1 MNEPIGLTPAEVWQL
16 ILVICGAI
24 ITVSGAISV
33 IINLANKAK
42 EPNKM
47 QDQRI
52 KALEEK
58 VDEITGRLKEGD
70 KHFDSDSER
79 MDALERSMKET
90 NQVIIESLQALT
102 AHAIDGNNTQELREA
117 KKRLDD
123 YLIKKV
129 KEEIRHEDEQ

>member
-70 KHFDSDSER
+70 KHFDSDNER

-129 KEEIRHEDEQ
+129 

>member
-52 KALEEK
+52 AALEEK
-58 VDEITGRLKEGD
+58 VSDITDRLEKGD
-70 KHFDSDSER
+70 RHFDSDQER

-90 NQVIIESLQALT
+90 NRVIIESLQALT
-102 AHAIDGNNTQELREA
+102 AHAIDGNNSQELKEA

-129 KEEIRHEDEQ
+129 

>member
-1 MNEPIGLTPAEVWQL
+1 MNEPIGLTPADVWQL

-70 KHFDSDSER
+70 KHFDSDNER

-129 KEEIRHEDEQ
+129 

>member
-33 IINLANKAK
+33 IINLVNKAK

-52 KALEEK
+52 AALEEK
-58 VDEITGRLKEGD
+58 VSDITDRLEKGD
-70 KHFDSDSER
+70 RHFDSDQER

-90 NQVIIESLQALT
+90 NRVIIESLQALT
-102 AHAIDGNNTQELREA
+102 AHAIDGNNSQELKEA

-129 KEEIRHEDEQ
+129 

>member
-1 MNEPIGLTPAEVWQL
+1 MNEPIGMTPAEVWQL

-70 KHFDSDSER
+70 KHFDSDNER

-102 AHAIDGNNTQELREA
+102 AHAIDGNNTQELKEA

-129 KEEIRHEDEQ
+129 

>member
-52 KALEEK
+52 SALEEK
-58 VDEITGRLKEGD
+58 VSDITDRLEKGD
-70 KHFDSDSER
+70 RHFDSDQER
-79 MDALERSMKET
+79 MDALERAMKET
-90 NQVIIESLQALT
+90 NRVIIESLQALT
-102 AHAIDGNNTQELREA
+102 AHAIDGNNSQELKEA

-129 KEEIRHEDEQ
+129 

>member
-24 ITVSGAISV
+24 ITVSGAIGV

-52 KALEEK
+52 AALEEK
-58 VDEITGRLKEGD
+58 VSDITDRLEKGD
-70 KHFDSDSER
+70 RHFDSDQER

-90 NQVIIESLQALT
+90 NRVIIESLQALT
-102 AHAIDGNNTQELREA
+102 AHAIDGNNSQELKEA

-129 KEEIRHEDEQ
+129 

>member
-1 MNEPIGLTPAEVWQL
+1 MNEPIGMTPAEVWQL

-52 KALEEK
+52 AALEEK
-58 VDEITGRLKEGD
+58 VSDITDRLEKGD
-70 KHFDSDSER
+70 RHFDSDQER

-90 NQVIIESLQALT
+90 NRVIIESLQALT
-102 AHAIDGNNTQELREA
+102 AHAIDGNNSQELKEA

-129 KEEIRHEDEQ
+129 

>member
-52 KALEEK
+52 AALEEK
-58 VDEITGRLKEGD
+58 VSGITDRLEKGD
-70 KHFDSDSER
+70 RHFDSDQER

-90 NQVIIESLQALT
+90 NRVIIESLQALT
-102 AHAIDGNNTQELREA
+102 AHAIDGNNSQELKEA

-129 KEEIRHEDEQ
+129 

>member
-70 KHFDSDSER
+70 KHFDSDNER
-79 MDALERSMKET
+79 MDALEQSMKET

-129 KEEIRHEDEQ
+129 

>member
-24 ITVSGAISV
+24 ITVSGAFSV

-129 KEEIRHEDEQ
+129 

>member
-1 MNEPIGLTPAEVWQL
+1 MNQPIGITPAELWQI

-24 ITVSGAISV
+24 ITVSGAVSI
-33 IINLANKAK
+33 IINLTNKAK
-42 EPNKM
+42 EPNRM
-47 QDQRI
+47 QDVRI

-58 VDEITGRLKEGD
+58 VDSITKRLKEGD
-70 KHFDSDSER
+70 ERFDSNGKR

-102 AHAIDGNNTQELREA
+102 AHAIDGNNTQELKES

-123 YLIKKV
+123 YLIKRV
-129 KEEIRHEDEQ
+129 

>member
-52 KALEEK
+52 AALEEK
-58 VDEITGRLKEGD
+58 VSEITDRLEKGD
-70 KHFDSDSER
+70 RHFDSDQER

-90 NQVIIESLQALT
+90 NRVIIESLQALT
-102 AHAIDGNNTQELREA
+102 AHAIDGNNSQELKEA

-129 KEEIRHEDEQ
+129 

>member
-1 MNEPIGLTPAEVWQL
+1 MNEPIGLTPADVWQL

-33 IINLANKAK
+33 IINLANRAK
-42 EPNKM
+42 KPNKL

-52 KALEEK
+52 SALEEK
-58 VDEITGRLKEGD
+58 VNNITDRLEKGD
-70 KHFDSDSER
+70 RHFDSDQER
-79 MDALERSMKET
+79 MDALEQSMKET

-102 AHAIDGNNTQELREA
+102 AHAIDGNNTQELKEA

-129 KEEIRHEDEQ
+129 

>member
-52 KALEEK
+52 AALEEM
-58 VDEITGRLKEGD
+58 VNDITDRLEKGD
-70 KHFDSDSER
+70 RHFDSDQKR

-90 NQVIIESLQALT
+90 NRVIIESLQALT
-102 AHAIDGNNTQELREA
+102 AHAIDGNNSQELKEA

-129 KEEIRHEDEQ
+129 

>member
-52 KALEEK
+52 AALEEK
-58 VDEITGRLKEGD
+58 VNDITDRLEKGD
-70 KHFDSDSER
+70 RHFDSDQER

-90 NQVIIESLQALT
+90 NRVIIESLQALT
-102 AHAIDGNNTQELREA
+102 AHAIDGNNSQELREA

-129 KEEIRHEDEQ
+129 

>member
-1 MNEPIGLTPAEVWQL
+1 MNQPIGITPAELWQI

-24 ITVSGAISV
+24 ITVSGAVSI

-42 EPNKM
+42 EPNRM
-47 QDQRI
+47 QDVRI

-58 VDEITGRLKEGD
+58 VDNITKRLKEGD
-70 KHFDSDSER
+70 ERFDSNGKR

-102 AHAIDGNNTQELREA
+102 AHAIDGNNTQELKES

-123 YLIKKV
+123 YLIKRV
-129 KEEIRHEDEQ
+129 

>member
-1 MNEPIGLTPAEVWQL
+1 MNEPIGLTPADVLQL

-33 IINLANKAK
+33 IINLANRAK
-42 EPNKM
+42 KPNKL

-52 KALEEK
+52 SALEEK
-58 VDEITGRLKEGD
+58 VNNITDRLEKGD
-70 KHFDSDSER
+70 RHFDSDQER
-79 MDALERSMKET
+79 MDALEQSMKET

-102 AHAIDGNNTQELREA
+102 AHAIDGNNTQELKEA

-129 KEEIRHEDEQ
+129 

>member
-52 KALEEK
+52 SALEEK
-58 VDEITGRLKEGD
+58 VSDITDRLEKGD
-70 KHFDSDSER
+70 RHFDSDQER

-90 NQVIIESLQALT
+90 NRVIIESLQALT
-102 AHAIDGNNTQELREA
+102 AHAIDGNSQELKEA

-129 KEEIRHEDEQ
+129 

>member
-1 MNEPIGLTPAEVWQL
+1 MNEPIGMTPAEVWQL

-129 KEEIRHEDEQ
+129 

>member
-52 KALEEK
+52 AALEEK
-58 VDEITGRLKEGD
+58 VNDITDRLEKGD
-70 KHFDSDSER
+70 RHFDSDQER

-90 NQVIIESLQALT
+90 NRVIIESLQALT
-102 AHAIDGNNTQELREA
+102 AHAIDGNNSQELKEA

-129 KEEIRHEDEQ
+129 

>member
-79 MDALERSMKET
+79 MDVLERSMKET

-129 KEEIRHEDEQ
+129 

>member
-52 KALEEK
+52 SALEEK
-58 VDEITGRLKEGD
+58 VSDITDRLEKGD
-70 KHFDSDSER
+70 HHFDSDQER

-90 NQVIIESLQALT
+90 NRVIIESLQALT
-102 AHAIDGNNTQELREA
+102 AHAIDGNNSQELKEA

-129 KEEIRHEDEQ
+129 

>member
-1 MNEPIGLTPAEVWQL
+1 MNEPIGMTPAEVWQL

-58 VDEITGRLKEGD
+58 VSDITDRLEKGD
-70 KHFDSDSER
+70 RHFDSDQER

-90 NQVIIESLQALT
+90 NRVIIESLQALT
-102 AHAIDGNNTQELREA
+102 AHAIDGNNSQELKEA

-129 KEEIRHEDEQ
+129 

>member
-90 NQVIIESLQALT
+90 NRVIIESLQALT
-102 AHAIDGNNTQELREA
+102 AHAIDGNNSQELKEA

-129 KEEIRHEDEQ
+129 

>member
-47 QDQRI
+47 QDQSI

-129 KEEIRHEDEQ
+129 

>member
-42 EPNKM
+42 KPNKM

-90 NQVIIESLQALT
+90 NRVIIESLQALT
-102 AHAIDGNNTQELREA
+102 AHAIDGNNSQELREA

-129 KEEIRHEDEQ
+129 

>member
-1 MNEPIGLTPAEVWQL
+1 MNEPIGLTPADVWQL

-129 KEEIRHEDEQ
+129 

>member
-129 KEEIRHEDEQ
+129 

>member
-1 MNEPIGLTPAEVWQL
+1 
-16 ILVICGAI
+16 
-24 ITVSGAISV
+24 
-33 IINLANKAK
+33 
-42 EPNKM
+42 M

-129 KEEIRHEDEQ
+129 

>member
-24 ITVSGAISV
+24 ITVSGAIGV

-52 KALEEK
+52 AALEEK
-58 VDEITGRLKEGD
+58 VSDITDRLEKGD
-70 KHFDSDSER
+70 RHFDSDQER

-90 NQVIIESLQALT
+90 NRVIIESLQALT
-102 AHAIDGNNTQELREA
+102 GHAIDGNNSQELKEA

-129 KEEIRHEDEQ
+129 